1 MANARLESGPGP
13 AGDSAPASAPSARLD
28 RNPALLCGIRAA
40 QMAMFPIA
48 VLSVFLQR
56 EVGFSVT
63 QIMLLQGVF
72 GLTMVLLEFPS
83 GYLADRIGY
92 RRSLIFAFVLWT
104 CAWPIYGL
112 IPTWKGV
119 VCAELLLGVGMALL
133 SGCDTALLYESLCER
148 GREHEF
154 SRWAGRQTSSG
165 QLAEGAAALVA
176 GLLFAAAVWGPF
188 IAQAVSSLLGL
199 GLALALVEPE
209 RERPSFHDSLGQ
221 IRTMVRHALLEQ
233 RELRA
238 VMLTAV
244 ILGLASFIPVW
255 TVQLYALDAGLPEP
269 WLGPM
274 WAVAN
279 FTVAAA
285 ALVGHRLFARS
296 SLRAVALWCT
306 ALICAGYLG
315 LGLSHALWGFV
326 CYYLL
331 TLMRGLHGPV
341 LGHRE
346 QQLVPSRDRAGFL
359 SLRSMLFRLSFLVV
373 GPAVGVAVDARGQH
387 PVMLALAG
395 GFLVAGLAAAVML
408 RRASV
413 AR

>member
-1 MANARLESGPGP
+1 MA
-13 AGDSAPASAPSARLD
+13 

-56 EVGFSVT
+56 EVGFSIT

-92 RRSLIFAFVLWT
+92 RRSLIVAFVLWT

-112 IPTWKGV
+112 VPTWPGV
-119 VCAELLLGVGMALL
+119 VCAELLLGVGMAML
-133 SGCDTALLYESLCER
+133 SGCDTALLYESLREQ
-148 GREHEF
+148 GREDEF
-154 SRWAGRQTSSG
+154 PRWAGRQTSSG

-176 GLLFAAAVWGPF
+176 GLLFAVAVWGPF
-188 IAQAVSSLLGL
+188 IAQALSSLVGL
-199 GLALALVEPE
+199 GLALALVEPA
-209 RERPSFHDSLGQ
+209 RERPDFADSLGQ
-221 IRTMVRHALLEQ
+221 MRAMVRHALVDD
-233 RELRA
+233 RSLRA

-255 TVQLYALDAGLPEP
+255 TVQIYALEAGLPEP

-279 FTVAAA
+279 FTVALA
-285 ALVGHRLFARS
+285 ALIGHRIFARAP
-296 SLRAVALWCT
+296 LATVALWCT
-306 ALICAGYLG
+306 ALIGLGYLG
-315 LGLSHALWGFV
+315 LGLSHAVWGV
-326 CYYLL
+326 AAYYLL
-331 TLMRGLHGPV
+331 TIMRGLQGPV
-341 LGHRE
+341 FAHRE

-359 SLRSMLFRLSFLVV
+359 SLRSMIFRFAFLLV
-373 GPAVGVAVDARGQH
+373 GPAVGWAVDARGQH
-387 PVMLALAG
+387 PVML
-395 GFLVAGLAAAVML
+395 GLAAGFVVAGGAAAIML
-408 RRASV
+408 RRSASPSG
-413 AR
+413 AADEGTEPGRDQ